1 MGGHTNTRKA
11 RRKAT
16 KSLAAKT
23 EVTIQAVGV
32 MMHNATIKSD
42 VILRSLNA
50 LEYDFTFVPR
60 EIRLPG
66 GCILTTDGCDPKG
79 GELDAEAS

>member
-1 MGGHTNTRKA
+1 MNTEKALRKA
-11 RRKAT
+11 M
-16 KSLAAKT
+16 KSFSAKT

-50 LEYDFTFVPR
+50 LEYDFTFVPK
-60 EIRLPG
+60 ETRLPG
-66 GCILTTDGCDPKG
+66 GCILITDGRDPKG
-79 GELDAEAS
+79 GDSDVEAS